1 MRTRGELSMGKRPTF
16 LAGFFAVGFLLI
28 ISSAGVADAAWTGE
42 VYVSPESAYQG
53 VPFTCSIEFYYTG
66 GQELIIK
73 SVVFTI
79 KWPYPSSGPDWP
91 DPTEHHVIFQGNQT
105 LEPGSSHTFEKK
117 ITSDLYG
124 SFSTEI
130 RIVARGE
137 WEANDS
143 EQTFTGN
150 IVLRGSE
157 EAPGYIDPTIILP
170 IVVVLVLIAFFVFVY
185 GPWGYKDVALNL
197 NDTEVAWFRKNLHR
211 LARLRD
217 DELIARYWFARFR
230 EMTSTSQ
237 GPYDLKR
244 SGILVAT
251 DQRLLFFS
259 KTTSAEAFRSSFGIP
274 TATSETICK
283 WSDIELEEIRS
294 YQVSVGSRGTANLTV
309 FFWSRGMVENVE
321 YWYLHDLDTN
331 TLQVKGKTASEELR
345 RTMESMINTR
355 LTKLKEE
362 STYAEKKRLVDFST
376 LRDKM
381 EKEGVAMET
390 FRCPSCGGD
399 ISIPPSG
406 MSVKCQ
412 YCGSTIF
419 VRELMEE

>member
-1 MRTRGELSMGKRPTF
+1 MNEGMSRKRRAAYYACLMMVVLSLTISLTGVGVAGWRGE
-16 LAGFFAVGFLLI
+16 
-28 ISSAGVADAAWTGE
+28 ISGGPSE
-42 VYVSPESAYQG
+42 AYSG
-53 VPFTCSIEFYYTG
+53 VPFTCSITLRNNDVGTLF
-66 GQELIIK
+66 IR
-73 SVVFTI
+73 SVTFTI
-79 KWPYPSSGPDWP
+79 KWPGTPAPDWP
-91 DPTEHHVIFQGNQT
+91 DPTEHHVIFQGSQSID
-105 LEPGSSHTFEKK
+105 PGTDFTFEKK
-117 ITSDLYG
+117 ITSELG
-124 SFSTEI
+124 GGFNTEI
-130 RIVARGE
+130 SIVARAI
-137 WEANDS
+137 WDTQDS
-143 EQTFTGN
+143 ER
-150 IVLRGSE
+150 VLQGFINLRSAS
-157 EAPGYIDPTIILP
+157 EAPGYIDLSIIAP
-170 IVVVLVLIAFFVFVY
+170 IVVILILVAIFAFVY
-185 GPWGYKDVALNL
+185 GPWGHKDEALKL
-197 NDTEVAWFRKNLHR
+197 NDTEVAWFRENLHR

-217 DELIARYWFARFR
+217 DELIARYWFTRFR

-259 KTTSAEAFRSSFGIP
+259 KTTSADAFRSSFGIP
-274 TATSETICK
+274 TATSETTCK

-294 YQVSVGSRGTANLTV
+294 YQVSVRSRGTASLSV
-309 FFWSRGMVENVE
+309 FFWNRGMVENVE

-331 TLQVKGKTASEELR
+331 TLQVKGKTAIEELR

-376 LRDKM
+376 LREKM
-381 EKEGVAMET
+381 EKEGIAMKT

-406 MSVKCQ
+406 MNIKCQ
-412 YCGSTIF
+412 YCGSTVF

>member
-1 MRTRGELSMGKRPTF
+1 MRMHGGMSRKRRATSYASLLTIGLFLTISLTGVGVTGWRGEVS
-16 LAGFFAVGFLLI
+16 V
-28 ISSAGVADAAWTGE
+28 DQGE
-42 VYVSPESAYQG
+42 AYSG
-53 VPFTCSIEFYYTG
+53 VPFTCSIQFRNTG
-66 GQELIIK
+66 VQELTIK
-73 SVVFTI
+73 SVIFTI
-79 KWPYPSSGPDWP
+79 IWPKPADPDWP
-91 DPTEHHVIFQGNQT
+91 DFSEHHVIFQGNQT
-105 LEPGSSHTFEKK
+105 VEPGEGYTFEKV
-117 ITSDLYG
+117 ITSGFWG
-124 SFSTEI
+124 SFSTETS
-130 RIVARGE
+130 IVALGM
-137 WEANDS
+137 ADVLVS
-143 EQTFTGN
+143 EQTYQ
-150 IVLRGSE
+150 GSISFRSGS
-157 EAPGYIDPTIILP
+157 EAPGYIDPSIILP
-170 IVVVLVLIAFFVFVY
+170 IVVVLVLIAFFAFLY
-185 GPWGYKDVALNL
+185 GPWGHKDEALNL
-197 NDTEVAWFRKNLHR
+197 DDKEVAWFRENLHR

-230 EMTSTSQ
+230 EMTSASQ

-259 KTTSAEAFRSSFGIP
+259 KTTSADAYRSSFGIP

-294 YQVSVGSRGTANLTV
+294 YQVSVGSRGTASLTV

-331 TLQVKGKTASEELR
+331 TLQVKGKTASKELR
-345 RTMESMINTR
+345 RTMESMIDTR

-376 LRDKM
+376 LREKM
-381 EKEGVAMET
+381 EKEGVAMKT

-412 YCGSTIF
+412 YCGSTVF
-419 VRELMEE
+419 VRELMED

>member
-1 MRTRGELSMGKRPTF
+1 MT
-16 LAGFFAVGFLLI
+16 VGLFLI
-28 ISSAGVADAAWTGE
+28 ISLTGTGVAGWRGDVSVKTGE
-42 VYVSPESAYQG
+42 TYSG
-53 VPFTCSIEFYYTG
+53 VPFTCSVVFWNNDVGT
-66 GQELIIK
+66 LIVK
-73 SVVFTI
+73 SVTFTI
-79 KWPYPSSGPDWP
+79 KWPLAPEPGWP
-91 DPTEHHVIFQGNQT
+91 DPTEHHIIFQGSQSID
-105 LEPGSSHTFEKK
+105 PGTSFTFEKR
-117 ITSDLYG
+117 IQSGLWG
-124 SFSTEI
+124 GFSTETS
-130 RIVARGE
+130 IVAG
-137 WEANDS
+137 AISYTQDS
-143 EQTFTGN
+143 ERVFQ
-150 IVLRGSE
+150 GSISLLSPS
-157 EAPGYIDPTIILP
+157 EAPGYIDPNIILP
-170 IVVVLVLIAFFVFVY
+170 IGVVLVFIAIFAFLY
-185 GPWGYKDVALNL
+185 GPWGHKDEALKL
-197 NDTEVAWFRKNLHR
+197 EDTEVAWFRGNLHR

-230 EMTSTSQ
+230 EMTSASQ

-259 KTTSAEAFRSSFGIP
+259 KTTSADAYRSSFGIP
-274 TATSETICK
+274 TATSETLTK

-294 YQVSVGSRGTANLTV
+294 YQVSVGSRGTASLTV
-309 FFWSRGMVENVE
+309 FFWNRGMVESVE

-331 TLQVKGKTASEELR
+331 TLQVKGKTAIEELR

-362 STYAEKKRLVDFST
+362 SAYAEKKRLVDFST

-381 EKEGVAMET
+381 EKEGVAMKT

-419 VRELMEE
+419 VRELME